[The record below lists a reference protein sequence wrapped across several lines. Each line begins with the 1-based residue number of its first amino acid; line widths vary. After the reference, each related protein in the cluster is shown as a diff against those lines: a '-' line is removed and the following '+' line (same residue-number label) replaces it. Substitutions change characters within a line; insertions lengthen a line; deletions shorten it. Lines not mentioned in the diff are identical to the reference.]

1 MVQNFTMNKEEETVE
16 TDNKDEFIQSETLH
30 AKREKRALVRESLRK
45 ARFKLKELKKEM
57 SLGKDFA
64 DDVVSCKGEIVL
76 LFKELESIED
86 GGHATFLEA
95 KELISPKKNVS
106 EKKLAIRSKVD
117 KAKKEI
123 YELEKKLYFPNLNQK
138 ERDKIIIS
146 ISKENTVLN
155 DLKEELNALKEFNH
169 TRFVFTRDE
178 NNKIAEK
185 QQELDY
191 IENQSVEIE
200 NQLLKANNS
209 TDIDS
214 IEELKN
220 NLKLLAQRKSEL
232 LPDQIDPFLEV
243 ENLEDSNPQSESL
256 N

>member
-1 MVQNFTMNKEEETVE
+1 
-16 TDNKDEFIQSETLH
+16 
-30 AKREKRALVRESLRK
+30 
-45 ARFKLKELKKEM
+45 
-57 SLGKDFA
+57 
-64 DDVVSCKGEIVL
+64 
-76 LFKELESIED
+76 
-86 GGHATFLEA
+86 
-95 KELISPKKNVS
+95 
-106 EKKLAIRSKVD
+106 
-117 KAKKEI
+117 
-123 YELEKKLYFPNLNQK
+123 
-138 ERDKIIIS
+138 
-146 ISKENTVLN
+146 VLN